1 MLLGELPGW
10 LWNYFELLC
19 QSIDEVCG
27 SGDDDDEISQDQACQ
42 LNQLMYLSIQTPISK
57 DGVLLDVFGNYYQEQ
72 REYQQTIREYVES
85 RLQDKER
92 MHTRN
97 ELVQLLLKI
106 APFATMLRAEETIGS
121 NLDVD
126 GEQLLIYAKVL
137 ELKLLQ
143 ASK

>member
-1 MLLGELPGW
+1 M
-10 LWNYFELLC
+10 
-19 QSIDEVCG
+19 
-27 SGDDDDEISQDQACQ
+27 
-42 LNQLMYLSIQTPISK
+42 
-57 DGVLLDVFGNYYQEQ
+57 
-72 REYQQTIREYVES
+72 ES

-92 MHTRN
+92 VHTRN